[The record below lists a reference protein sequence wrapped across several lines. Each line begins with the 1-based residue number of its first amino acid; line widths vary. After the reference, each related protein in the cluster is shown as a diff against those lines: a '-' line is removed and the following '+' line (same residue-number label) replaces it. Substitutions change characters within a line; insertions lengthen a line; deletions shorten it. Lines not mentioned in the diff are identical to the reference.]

1 MGNPKNTQDT
11 ATPLLSV
18 DNLEVAFDSVNG
30 NVHAVRGISF
40 TVGEGE
46 IVGIVGESGSGKSV
60 ACRSVLGLLPP
71 YASIAGQVLFE
82 DINLIGL
89 PEDELRKIRGEKI
102 SMIFQNPASHLDPL
116 MTNGQQIGE
125 ALRFHFNQ
133 GPREARGEAIEL
145 LKAVGI
151 VDPQQCFDAY
161 PHQLSGGMKQRVL
174 IACAIA
180 CRPKL
185 LLADEP
191 TTALDVT
198 VQARILDLLRTLNRE
213 RNLSIVLVSHDL
225 GVIAEICQ
233 RVVVV
238 HKGVIVEQGKVE
250 DVVST
255 PKHSYTQRLID
266 SQPSVKARTR
276 RATSEPGAE
285 LAPEP
290 TDQPPNL
297 LSVENLCVNFRTS
310 RGLLD
315 FLHRRKTSGLVKA
328 VDGISFKVR
337 QGEIFGIVGESGSG
351 KSTVALA
358 ITKLVSPSE
367 GRVRFHD
374 KSIMEL
380 RGDELTSYRR
390 SVQMVFQNPYDSL
403 NPRFTVAQTIAE
415 PLLKHGLATKAEC
428 TDRIDELMG
437 LVDLSVDLRYRRP
450 RQLSGGQCQ
459 RVGIA
464 RALAMQP
471 EFLIADEVTSALD
484 VTIQAQIL
492 ELLERLRDKIN
503 LTILYISH
511 DLAVVQMFCQR
522 VAVFRAGRL
531 IEIGPVDEVL
541 TRPKE
546 KYTQILVSSAP
557 KLHTAVSLPGR

>member
-1 MGNPKNTQDT
+1 MDKSKNTQGT
-11 ATPLLSV
+11 TTPLLSV
-18 DNLEVAFDSVNG
+18 ENLEVAFDSVNG
-30 NVHAVRGISF
+30 NVHAVRGMSF
-40 TVGEGE
+40 SVGEGE

-60 ACRSVLGLLPP
+60 ACRSILGLLPSN
-71 YASIAGQVLFE
+71 ASIDGQVLFE
-82 DINLIGL
+82 GHNIIGQH
-89 PEDELRKIRGEKI
+89 EDELRKIRGKQI

-125 ALRFHFNQ
+125 ALRYHFNQ
-133 GPREARGEAIEL
+133 DSRKARAEGIEL

-151 VDPQQCFDAY
+151 TDPEQTFDAY

-198 VQARILDLLRTLNRE
+198 VQARILDLLRTLNQE

-225 GVIAEICQ
+225 GVIAELCQ

-238 HKGVIVEQGKVE
+238 HNGLIVEQGKIE
-250 DVVST
+250 DVVSS
-255 PKHSYTQRLID
+255 PKDPYTRMLID
-266 SQPSVKARTR
+266 SLPTIKARARRARSGPEPELVPEPAAQPS
-276 RATSEPGAE
+276 
-285 LAPEP
+285 
-290 TDQPPNL
+290 NL
-297 LSVENLCVNFRTS
+297 LSVENLCVHFHTS
-310 RGLLD
+310 RGLFD
-315 FLHRRKTSGLVKA
+315 FFRHRKNSGLVKA
-328 VDGISFKVR
+328 VDGISFKIR

-351 KSTVALA
+351 KSTVAVA

-367 GRVRFHD
+367 GQVHFHG
-374 KSIMEL
+374 KSIMQL
-380 RGDELTSYRR
+380 RGDELTNYRR
-390 SVQMVFQNPYDSL
+390 SVQMVFQNPYNSL
-403 NPRFTVAQTIAE
+403 NPRFTVAQTVAE
-415 PLLKHGLATKAEC
+415 PLLKHGLAIKAEC
-428 TDRIDELMG
+428 ADRVDELME
-437 LVDLSVDLRYRRP
+437 LVDLSIDLRHRYP
-450 RQLSGGQCQ
+450 HQLSGGQCQ

-464 RALAMQP
+464 RALAMKP

-484 VTIQAQIL
+484 VSIQAQIL
-492 ELLERLRDKIN
+492 ALLERLRDKIN

-511 DLAVVQMFCQR
+511 DLAVVQLFCQR

-531 IEIGPVDEVL
+531 VEIGPVDEVL

-546 KYTQILVSSAP
+546 KYTQTLVNSAP
-557 KLHTAVSLPGR
+557 QLHFSASFSDH

>member
-1 MGNPKNTQDT
+1 MGNLKNTQGT
-11 ATPLLSV
+11 PTPLLSAE
-18 DNLEVAFDSVNG
+18 NLKVAFDSVTG
-30 NVHAVRGISF
+30 NVQAVRGISF
-40 TVGEGE
+40 TVNRGE

-60 ACRSVLGLLPP
+60 ACRSILGLLPS
-71 YASIAGQVLFE
+71 YASIGGQVLFE
-82 DINLIGL
+82 GNNLIGL
-89 PEDELRKIRGEKI
+89 PEDEFRKIRGKEI

-116 MTNGQQIGE
+116 MTNGRQIAE

-133 GPREARGEAIEL
+133 GPRKARDEGIEL

-151 VDPQQCFDAY
+151 TDPEQCFDAY

-174 IACAIA
+174 IACGIA
-180 CRPKL
+180 CKPKL

-198 VQARILDLLRTLNRE
+198 VQARILDLLRALNQK

-238 HKGVIVEQGKVE
+238 HNGLIVEQGKIE
-250 DVVST
+250 DIVST
-255 PKHSYTQRLID
+255 PKHPYTQMLID
-266 SQPSVKARTR
+266 SQPAVKARKCHEK
-276 RATSEPGAE
+276 SKIE
-285 LAPEP
+285 LDPELP
-290 TDQPPNL
+290 KQPPNL
-297 LSVENLCVNFRTS
+297 LSVENLRVNFRTS
-310 RGLLD
+310 RGFLD
-315 FLHRRKTSGLVKA
+315 FLRHRKTSGLVRA
-328 VDGISFKVR
+328 VDGVSFKVR

-367 GRVRFHD
+367 GQVLFHD

-380 RGDELTSYRR
+380 RGDELTNYRR

-403 NPRFTVAQTIAE
+403 NPRFTVAQTIGE
-415 PLLKHGLATKAEC
+415 PLLKYGLATKTEC
-428 TDRIDELMG
+428 ADRVDELME
-437 LVDLSVDLRYRRP
+437 LVDLSVDLRHRRP

-464 RALAMQP
+464 RALAMKP
-471 EFLIADEVTSALD
+471 EFLIADEITSALD
-484 VTIQAQIL
+484 VSIQAQIL
-492 ELLERLRDKIN
+492 ALLERLRDKIN

-531 IEIGPVDEVL
+531 VEIGPVNEVL

-557 KLHTAVSLPGR
+557 QLHSSASLPAH

>member
-1 MGNPKNTQDT
+1 MEKSKNTQTT

-30 NVHAVRGISF
+30 NVQAVCGISF

-60 ACRSVLGLLPP
+60 ACRSILGLLPS
-71 YASIAGQVLFE
+71 YASVGGQVLFE

-116 MTNGQQIGE
+116 MTNGRQIGE
-125 ALRFHFNQ
+125 ALRFHYNQ
-133 GPREARGEAIEL
+133 SPREARGEAIEL

-151 VDPQQCFDAY
+151 ADPEQCFDAY
-161 PHQLSGGMKQRVL
+161 PHQLSGGIKQRVL

-198 VQARILDLLRTLNRE
+198 VQARILDLLRALNRE

-250 DVVST
+250 DVIST
-255 PKHSYTQRLID
+255 PKQSYTQRLID
-266 SQPSVKARTR
+266 SQPTVKARTR
-276 RATSEPGAE
+276 CAKSGSE
-285 LAPEP
+285 PEP
-290 TDQPPNL
+290 TEQPPDL

-310 RGLLD
+310 RGFLD
-315 FLHRRKTSGLVKA
+315 FLRRRKTDALVKA

-403 NPRFTVAQTIAE
+403 NPRFTVAQTIGE
-415 PLLKHGLATKAEC
+415 PLLKHGLVTKAEC
-428 TDRIDELMG
+428 TDRIDELME

-492 ELLERLRDKIN
+492 ELLERLRDRIN

-531 IEIGPVDEVL
+531 VEIGPVDEVL

-557 KLHTAVSLPGR
+557 QLHSAVSLSGR

>member
-1 MGNPKNTQDT
+1 MGKSKNRQGTT
-11 ATPLLSV
+11 KPLLSV
-18 DNLEVAFDSVNG
+18 ENLEVAFDSVNG
-30 NVHAVRGISF
+30 NVHAVRGMSF
-40 TVGEGE
+40 SVSEGE

-60 ACRSVLGLLPP
+60 ACRSVLGLLPSN
-71 YASIAGQVLFE
+71 ASIDGQVLFE
-82 DINLIGL
+82 GSNIIGQH
-89 PEDELRKIRGEKI
+89 EDELRKIRGKQI

-125 ALRFHFNQ
+125 ALRYHFNKDS
-133 GPREARGEAIEL
+133 RKARDEGIEL

-151 VDPQQCFDAY
+151 SDPEQTFDAY

-180 CRPKL
+180 CKPKL

-198 VQARILDLLRTLNRE
+198 VQARILDLLRTLNQE

-238 HKGVIVEQGKVE
+238 HNGVIVEQGKIE

-255 PKHSYTQRLID
+255 PKDPYTKMLID
-266 SQPSVKARTR
+266 SQPMMKIRAR
-276 RATSEPGAE
+276 RARSDPESE
-285 LAPEP
+285 LVPEP
-290 TDQPPNL
+290 AAKSLNL

-310 RGLLD
+310 RGLFD
-315 FLHRRKTSGLVKA
+315 FFRHRKTSGLVKA
-328 VDGISFKVR
+328 VDGISFKIH

-367 GRVRFHD
+367 GQVHFHD
-374 KSIMEL
+374 KSIMQL
-380 RGDELTSYRR
+380 RGNELINYRR
-390 SVQMVFQNPYDSL
+390 SVQMVFQNPYNSL

-428 TDRIDELMG
+428 ADRIDELME
-437 LVDLSVDLRYRRP
+437 LVDLSIDLLHRYP
-450 RQLSGGQCQ
+450 HQLSGGQCQ

-464 RALAMQP
+464 RALAMKP
-471 EFLIADEVTSALD
+471 EFLIADEITSALD
-484 VTIQAQIL
+484 VSIQAQIL
-492 ELLERLRDKIN
+492 ALLERLRDKIN

-511 DLAVVQMFCQR
+511 DLAVVQMFCHR

-531 IEIGPVDEVL
+531 VEIGPVNEVL

-557 KLHTAVSLPGR
+557 QLHFSASLPDH